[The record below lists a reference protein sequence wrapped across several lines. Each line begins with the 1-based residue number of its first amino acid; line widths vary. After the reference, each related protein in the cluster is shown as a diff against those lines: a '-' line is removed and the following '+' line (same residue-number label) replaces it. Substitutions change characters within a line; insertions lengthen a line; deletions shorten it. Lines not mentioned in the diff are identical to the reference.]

1 MDIFKAN
8 RCQVKKFIQY
18 FSLWKLEKAESSRLQ
33 NLAEKVSRARRK
45 DFKTG
50 QFLFFNEVQDRFI
63 EGVLI

>member
-33 NLAEKVSRARRK
+33 NLAEKVCKSRRA

-50 QFLFFNEVQDRFI
+50 QYLFFNDIQDRFI
-63 EGVLI
+63 EGVII